1 VRRRLALILA
11 LPIGLATASASGRPT
26 PADIAAC
33 LEFAR
38 LQHDV
43 PAYTETTPTNPFPS
57 QISHV
62 GPWTGP
68 ITPTPEPLPAERSLA
83 PGPAELPG
91 DSGRWGAGGT
101 SQAGTLEVG
110 QTDPRFR
117 EDFEACMH
125 TRGF

>member
-1 VRRRLALILA
+1 VRLPLALVLA
-11 LPIGLATASASGRPT
+11 LATSLAAPAASGRPG

-33 LEFAR
+33 SEFAR

-68 ITPTPEPLPAERSLA
+68 VTPTPEPLPAERSLV
-83 PGPAELPG
+83 PGPAELPEY
-91 DSGRWGAGGT
+91 SGRWGAGGT
-101 SQAGTLEVG
+101 SQAGMAEVG
-110 QTDPRFR
+110 PTDPRFT
-117 EDFEACMH
+117 ENFEACMRA
-125 TRGF
+125 RGF